1 MTFRNQA
8 SKVRRC
14 DDRLFKLKEDAMGAI
29 PPDELLRLWTA
40 EALPTERAIGQVVQH
55 LSILQAAL
63 DRQSLALA
71 ELRAELG
78 RLQGAANGTQA
89 AALARRKSR

>member
-1 MTFRNQA
+1 
-8 SKVRRC
+8 
-14 DDRLFKLKEDAMGAI
+14 MGTI

-40 EALPTERAIGQVVQH
+40 EQLPTERAIGQVVQH
-55 LSILQAAL
+55 LATLQATL

-78 RLQGAANGTQA
+78 RLHAAGAGMQMPSP
-89 AALARRKSR
+89 ARRKSR